1 MNMNMTDQETHTMG
15 QAIRPTDQVTHTM
28 VQGTR
33 MMNTTTKVITIAK
46 PRLLCIV
53 EETEEM
59 DAMDVMDVMVEM
71 DETLVVAVIK
81 E

>member
-1 MNMNMTDQETHTMG
+1 MGQETHTMV
-15 QAIRPTDQVTHTM
+15 QAIRPM
-28 VQGTR
+28 VQETR

-46 PRLLCIV
+46 PRLPCIV

>member
-1 MNMNMTDQETHTMG
+1 MTDQGTHTTV
-15 QAIRPTDQVTHTM
+15 QAIRPMGRETRTM

-33 MMNTTTKVITIAK
+33 TMNTITKVIMIAK
-46 PRLLCIV
+46 PRLPCIV